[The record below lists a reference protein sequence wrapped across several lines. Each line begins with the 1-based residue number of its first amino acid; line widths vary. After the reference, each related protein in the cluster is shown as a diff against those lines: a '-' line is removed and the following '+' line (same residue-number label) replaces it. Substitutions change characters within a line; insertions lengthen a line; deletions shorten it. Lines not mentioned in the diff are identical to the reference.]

1 MIKRQFWKKNSAR
14 NYEKLMYSLI
24 IVGDKSPL
32 FSSVEK
38 PNVSF
43 NPTVYYFNHRVSTDH
58 IYVRMGNNR
67 LYEGNKYKIEKV
79 VIHPDYPGSSRD
91 IAVLKLKEK
100 VTFNT
105 RLKPICMPSGGP
117 EAGLRCYVTG
127 WGRTEI

>member
-1 MIKRQFWKKNSAR
+1 
-14 NYEKLMYSLI
+14 
-24 IVGDKSPL
+24 
-32 FSSVEK
+32 
-38 PNVSF
+38 
-43 NPTVYYFNHRVSTDH
+43 
-58 IYVRMGNNR
+58 MGNNR

-127 WGRTEI
+127 WGRTEIGGRKDHITFILLIHNSIYIL